1 MVTSYNDRYELAESF
16 LRVLP
21 KHVACRICQEAPDL
35 WFSEGAL
42 AIAADMRLTTDL
54 EGNWDGSWKMT
65 ADDENQ
71 AFLDGYASDLSDDD
85 DAPPV
90 PPPDES
96 TRPPML
102 ATTNDSSVKTFGTVF
117 GRGLEPVGENS
128 GNTIASKRT

>member
-1 MVTSYNDRYELAESF
+1 
-16 LRVLP
+16 
-21 KHVACRICQEAPDL
+21 
-35 WFSEGAL
+35 
-42 AIAADMRLTTDL
+42 
-54 EGNWDGSWKMT
+54 MT